1 LKIQNFSRIRKKAEQ
16 SGLPFV
22 HVPNLL
28 SMQIDSYDQFLQ
40 KEVHPQKRYEEGLQA
55 VLKSI
60 FPLEDQKGIYYL
72 EFIDYIVLKEKYS
85 TDECIERNLSYQAPV
100 KARMRLVIYDEE
112 ILKETGEKRVKS
124 TIEQDV
130 FLGEIPLITNQGTFI
145 INGAERVIIS
155 QLHRSPGIFFSEAK
169 HPSGKILNSAKLIPY
184 NGSWLEFNMDS
195 YDALF
200 VLIDKRRKLP
210 ATVLLRAVGLSTN
223 DDLRNYFYEKE
234 KIDVKK
240 AKDRFLFADVMNSET
255 GEILF
260 DAGSE
265 IGNDEIEAMVEG
277 GIKKIDV
284 IKSNFEITRKI
295 IEQTIAKD
303 QTTTQEEALKKI
315 YTLIRPGEE
324 PTYEIALDLFNR
336 MFFNERR
343 YNLGKVGRH
352 KLNTRLG
359 LNIDINTHVL
369 TKEDLI
375 AIIDKLIAV
384 YKDEDRID
392 DIDHLAN
399 RRVRTVGELLAEQYN
414 IGLSRV
420 ARTAVERMS
429 IANPDEVT
437 LHDLINSN
445 ALIAVV
451 QSFFLTGQ
459 LSQYMEQTN
468 PLTGIT
474 HKRRL
479 SALGPGGLTR
489 ERAGFEVRDVH
500 YSHYGRVCPIETP
513 EGPNIGLIS
522 SPAMYAR
529 VNDLGFLETPYIKV
543 ENGKITSEVQFLD
556 ANQEENY
563 IIAQAN
569 VSYDENIT
577 ITDELVFARHQGEF
591 LQVKPEDVQF
601 LDVSPQQIVSASASL
616 IPFLE
621 HDDANRALMGSNMQR
636 QAVPLMNPEVPV
648 VGTGMEEIIARD
660 SGSTA
665 AAPFDGVV
673 KKVSSSYVD
682 IERDNPDESI
692 LDIGTDN
699 RIYLKKFARSNQ
711 DTAIHQR
718 PSVKAGDKVKKGDL
732 ISDGPSIIDNRLALG
747 SNMLVAFMP
756 WYGYNYEDA
765 IILSERIAREDL
777 LTSVYIEEHEV
788 LVRIMKN
795 GKEELAYDIPN
806 VPIKALRNLDKSGVI
821 RVGSVVKAGDII
833 VGKITPKNVDIDPSP
848 EENLMRAL
856 FGDRAG
862 DFTNSSLKAKPGME
876 GVVIDVKVFSR
887 IESTE
892 EFEDQELKLESLQRI
907 KQEHKERQKKI
918 QEYLQGKL
926 EVILIGNTA
935 KNIVDEKTN
944 MFFIPTGKKITK
956 NDLKKINFKRLN
968 RDYDLVEDVEMN
980 QTIYNEIILKA
991 NVAYEES
998 DNIFKK
1004 AKERLKHGDE
1014 LPYGVRKMVKV
1025 YIAKKRKIAVGDK
1038 MAGRHG
1044 NKGVISRVSPIADM
1058 PYMEN
1063 GECVDIILNPLGV
1076 PSRMNIGQIMET
1088 HLGMAAKELGIHFE
1102 TPVFDGASL
1111 EDIDKSMK
1119 KAKLDLDGKQIL
1131 YDGKTGEPFKERVT
1145 VGVMY
1150 MLKLNHLVADK
1161 MHARSTGPYS
1171 LITQQPLGGKA
1182 QHGGQRLGE
1191 MEVWALEAYGA
1202 SRLLEEMLTIKSDDV
1217 EGRTN
1222 AFKAITSGLNPPK
1235 PGIPESFNVL
1245 VSELKSLCFDVE
1257 FIADKK
1263 QNGGL

>member
-1 LKIQNFSRIRKKAEQ
+1 MKIQNFSRIRKKAEQ

-234 KIDVKK
+234 EIDVKK
-240 AKDRFLFADVMNSET
+240 AKDRFLFADVMNKET

-284 IKSNFEITRKI
+284 IKSKFEITRKI

-543 ENGKITSEVQFLD
+543 ENGKITPEVQFLD

-569 VSYDENIT
+569 VNYDENIT
-577 ITDELVFARHQGEF
+577 ITDKLVFARHQGEF

-665 AAPFDGVV
+665 TAPFDGVV
-673 KKVSSSYVD
+673 KKVTSSYVD

-887 IESTE
+887 LESTE

-926 EVILIGNTA
+926 EKILIGNTA

-944 MFFIPTGKKITK
+944 MFFIPSGTKITK
-956 NDLKKINFKRLN
+956 NNLKKINFKRLN
-968 RDYDLVEDVEMN
+968 LDYDLVEDAEMN

-991 NVAYEES
+991 KTAYEES

-1063 GECVDIILNPLGV
+1063 GESVDIILNPLGV

-1102 TPVFDGASL
+1102 TPVFDGATL
-1111 EDIDKSMK
+1111 DDIDKSMK
-1119 KAKLDLDGKQIL
+1119 KAKLDLDGKQVL

-1257 FIADKK
+1257 FLADKK